1 VNNVRAPAANA
12 AAGTFTS
19 TQPSANAL
27 TQVVLRSK
35 NKEI

>member
-1 VNNVRAPAANA
+1 MRARRRRIAA

>member
-1 VNNVRAPAANA
+1 MRVRRRHIA